1 MSFLRRK
8 MNRTHAIHGSSTN
21 INILLAKIT
30 HYLCLPFGR
39 QKHIQMDI
47 LNNPKEQCC
56 HGEELKL
63 NIQVTIMIFEAN
75 KITTSRHRFNFT
87 STSKMLQTYLCP
99 K

>member
-56 HGEELKL
+56 HGAELKL
-63 NIQVTIMIFEAN
+63 NIQ
-75 KITTSRHRFNFT
+75 ITTSRHRFNFT